1 MTARRVVTLVL
12 VVAFLALFGMAA
24 YAWSNGLRA
33 YAVESDSMSPA
44 IKTGDIV
51 VDLPT
56 NSNTVYQVGD
66 IVTFHPPPGV
76 TTTHR
81 IAAITQNGYVT
92 KGDAN
97 QTPDVG
103 YVQAGNIV
111 GRVATVVP
119 YAGAVIMFF
128 QHPASIA
135 LLALL
140 LVGLFVAWELSAR
153 RPSAEDASPPVVEH
167 YPERPR

>member
-1 MTARRVVTLVL
+1 MILRRVVTLAL
-12 VVAFLALFGMAA
+12 VVAFLALFGIAA
-24 YAWSNGLRA
+24 YAWSNGLQA
-33 YAVESDSMSPA
+33 YAVQSDSMSPA

-51 VDLPT
+51 VDRPT
-56 NSNTVYQVGD
+56 NATTVYQVGD
-66 IVTFHPPPGV
+66 VITFHPTPGV

-81 IAAITQNGYVT
+81 IAAITADGYVT

-103 YVQAGNIV
+103 YLQASNIV
-111 GRVATVVP
+111 GRVALVVP
-119 YAGAVIMFF
+119 YAGAAIMFF
-128 QHPASIA
+128 QHPGSIA
-135 LLALL
+135 LLGLL

-153 RPSAEDASPPVVEH
+153 KPSGDDSPPPAIEH